1 MSERDLLRRTAELA
15 ADHLESLD
23 SRAVYPRVGVGE
35 LLDVLDG
42 PLPEG
47 PSDPLEVIEQ
57 LAADVDPGV
66 VASQSGRY
74 FGFVVG
80 ASLPAALAADW
91 LVSTWDQNLGLV
103 ALGPAALVVENTAG
117 AWTKELLGIPEDA
130 SFAFVTGCQTAH
142 FTCLA
147 AARQHVLASAGWDLL
162 EHGLAGSPPITV
174 LVGAMRHSTVDRAL
188 RYLGIGLAQIRVVN
202 SFADGRID
210 PEALRVA
217 LAEVT
222 GPTIVCAQAGEVNT
236 GVIDD
241 LAAVADAVEGT
252 DAWLHVDGA
261 FGLWAAA
268 APSLRHLV
276 AGHER
281 ADSWATDAHKWL
293 NVPYDC
299 GIAFCAHPEAHLAA
313 MTAHATYYVR
323 DADATREPIDW
334 TPEHSRR
341 ARAVPVYAALRQLGR
356 SGVAELVER
365 SCAHARRLGAGLAAL
380 PGCELLND
388 VVLNQALVRF
398 ADDET
403 TARVLAAVQ
412 GSGEAWM
419 SGTQWEGRAAIR
431 LSVSSWRTSDQ
442 DVDRTV
448 AAFERAVAQAQ
459 EITSV

>member
-1 MSERDLLRRTAELA
+1 M
-15 ADHLESLD
+15 
-23 SRAVYPRVGVGE
+23 YPRASVGE
-35 LLDVLDG
+35 LREVLDG
-42 PLPEG
+42 PLPSG
-47 PSDPLEVIEQ
+47 PSDPLQVIEQ

-80 ASLPAALAADW
+80 GTLPVALAADW

-103 ALGPAALVVENTAG
+103 ALGPSAVLVENTAG

-142 FTCLA
+142 LTCLA
-147 AARQHVLASAGWDLL
+147 AARQHVLATAGWDLL

-188 RYLGIGLAQIRVVN
+188 RYLGIGRAQIRVVDAH
-202 SFADGRID
+202 ADGTID
-210 PEALRVA
+210 AGALRVA
-217 LAEVT
+217 LAESD

-236 GVIDD
+236 GVCDD
-241 LAAVADAVEGT
+241 LTAVADAVEGT
-252 DAWLHVDGA
+252 GAWLHVDGA

-268 APSLRHLV
+268 APSLSHLV

-281 ADSWATDAHKWL
+281 ADSWATDAHKLL

-313 MTAHATYYVR
+313 MTVHATYYIR
-323 DADATREPIDW
+323 DTKETREPIDW

-356 SGVAELVER
+356 SGVADIVER
-365 SCAHARRLGAGLAAL
+365 SCANARRLAAGLAAL
-380 PGCELLND
+380 PGCEVVNE
-388 VVLNQALVRF
+388 VVLNQVLIRF
-398 ADDET
+398 TDDEST
-403 TARVLAAVQ
+403 LRVLAAVQ
-412 GSGEAWM
+412 NSGEAWM
-419 SGTQWEGRAAIR
+419 SGTAWGGRAAIR
-431 LSVSSWRTSDQ
+431 LSVSSWRTSDR
-442 DVDRTV
+442 DV
-448 AAFERAVAQAQ
+448 ERALEAFRDAL
-459 EITSV
+459 

>member
-15 ADHLESLD
+15 ADHLDSLD
-23 SRAVYPRVGVGE
+23 SRPVYPRASVGE
-35 LLDVLDG
+35 LREVLDG
-42 PLPEG
+42 PLPDG
-47 PSDPLEVIEQ
+47 PSDPLQVIEQ

-80 ASLPAALAADW
+80 GTLPVALAADW

-103 ALGPAALVVENTAG
+103 ALGPSAVVVENTAG

-142 FTCLA
+142 LTCLA
-147 AARQHVLASAGWDLL
+147 AARQHVLAAAGWDLL

-188 RYLGIGLAQIRVVN
+188 RYIGIGRAQIRVVD
-202 SFADGRID
+202 AHPDGTID
-210 PEALRVA
+210 AGALRIA
-217 LAEVT
+217 LAET
-222 GPTIVCAQAGEVNT
+222 DGPTIVCAQAGEVNT
-236 GVIDD
+236 GVCDD
-241 LAAVADAVEGT
+241 LTAVADAVEGT
-252 DAWLHVDGA
+252 GAWLHVDGA

-268 APSLRHLV
+268 APSLSHLV

-281 ADSWATDAHKWL
+281 ADSWATDAHKLL

-313 MTAHATYYVR
+313 MTVHATYYIR
-323 DADATREPIDW
+323 DTKETREPIDW

-356 SGVAELVER
+356 SGVADIVER
-365 SCAHARRLGAGLAAL
+365 SCANARRLAAGLAAL
-380 PGCELLND
+380 PGCEVVNE
-388 VVLNQALVRF
+388 VVLNQVLIRF
-398 ADDET
+398 TDDEST
-403 TARVLAAVQ
+403 LRVLTAVQ
-412 GSGEAWM
+412 NGGEAWM
-419 SGTQWEGRAAIR
+419 SGTEWDGRAAIR
-431 LSVSSWRTSDQ
+431 LSVSSWRTSDR
-442 DVDRTV
+442 DV
-448 AAFERAVAQAQ
+448 ERALESFRDAL
-459 EITSV
+459 